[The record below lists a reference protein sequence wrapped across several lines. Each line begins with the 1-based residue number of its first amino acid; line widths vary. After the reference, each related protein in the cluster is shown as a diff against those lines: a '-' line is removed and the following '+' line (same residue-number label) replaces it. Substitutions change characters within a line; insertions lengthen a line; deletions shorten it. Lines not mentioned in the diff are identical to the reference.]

1 MRIENLFEPEEPL
14 MIIAKE
20 ADVLPRAFRYI
31 IDNNSSNHAP
41 YHHLNHMLR
50 VMSFCNEG
58 CKYHRLTGK
67 SRTNLLVAALFHDFN
82 HTMGEKPDDANIQN
96 AIQGV
101 QLWYSSNPLNST
113 NINIE
118 RVIEIIKATQY
129 PYVINQEDLTLEQS
143 IIRDADLM
151 VPLESDWVGNLI
163 VGLSSEMK
171 INDFKKMAEGQYK
184 FYSGVVMNSPWGI
197 EVQNKLWPLVFEN
210 LGTLRQLI

>member
-1 MRIENLFEPEEPL
+1 MRSENLFDPEEPL
-14 MIIAKE
+14 MIIARE

-31 IDNNSSNHAP
+31 IDNNTSNHAP

-67 SRTNLLVAALFHDFN
+67 SRTNLLVAALFHDFD
-82 HTMGEKPDDANIQN
+82 HTMGEKNDEANVQN

-101 QLWYSSNPLNST
+101 QIWYSSNPLNSS

-129 PYVINQEDLTLEQS
+129 PYVIKQEDLTLEQS

-151 VPLESDWVGNLI
+151 MPLDSDWLDNLI
-163 VGLSSEMK
+163 IGLSTEMK

-197 EVQNKLWPLVFEN
+197 EVHDKLWPLVYEN